1 MNGAADIGSMSQVAE
16 DLPASKVW
24 RLVGSLRREASLYIA
39 LALVAFLVVL
49 AVFGPLAWPRDPL
62 AMDFA
67 APLAAPSLDHPMGT
81 DGNGRDI
88 LARFIYGARISLSI
102 GAAVVLTGLVV
113 GGGIGL
119 LAGIGGWIADLV
131 LMRLIDAVA
140 AFPPLILAMAVT
152 VGLGNGL
159 KTAGLGIMLSTVP
172 FYARL
177 VRADVFRLR
186 SLPFIEAT
194 IALGAKRR
202 RIVLRHLVPHTASTM
217 LIQSAAVF
225 GYSILALAGLGF
237 VGLGAQ
243 IPTPEWGTM
252 ITDGMQYA
260 LTGGWWVAVFP
271 GLGVLVAAATVNVIA
286 DRLRDHVD
294 PRGRQIGV
302 V

>member
-1 MNGAADIGSMSQVAE
+1 MTELAE
-16 DLPASKVW
+16 DLPAS
-24 RLVGSLRREASLYIA
+24 RFRRFAGSLGRETPLYVA
-39 LALVAFLVVL
+39 LALLALLVLL
-49 AVFGPLAWPRDPL
+49 AMFGPLAWPRDPL
-62 AMDFA
+62 SMDFA
-67 APLAAPSLDHPMGT
+67 APLAPPSLDHPMGT

-102 GAAVVLTGLVV
+102 GIAVVVTGLAI
-113 GGGIGL
+113 GGGVGL

-131 LMRLIDAVA
+131 LMRMINAIA
-140 AFPPLILAMAVT
+140 AFPPLVLAMAVT
-152 VGLGNGL
+152 VGLGSGL
-159 KTAGLGIMLSTVP
+159 ETAALGIMLSTVP
-172 FYARL
+172 YYARL
-177 VRADVFRLR
+177 VRADVIRLR

-194 IALGAKRR
+194 IALGARR
-202 RIVLRHLVPHTASTM
+202 ARVVLYHLIPHTASTM

-252 ITDGMQYA
+252 ITDGLQYA

-271 GLGVLVAAATVNVIA
+271 GIGVLLAAATVNVIA

>member
-1 MNGAADIGSMSQVAE
+1 MAELAERLPSGLFRHLAGA
-16 DLPASKVW
+16 
-24 RLVGSLRREASLYIA
+24 LRRDAVLYCA
-39 LALVAFLVVL
+39 LALFVILLLL
-49 AVFGPLAWPRDPL
+49 AVFGPLFWPRDPL

-88 LARFIYGARISLSI
+88 FARFIHGARISLTI
-102 GAAVVLTGLVV
+102 GAAVVATGLVV
-113 GGGIGL
+113 GGGLGL
-119 LAGIGGWIADLV
+119 LAGIGGWIADIV
-131 LMRLIDAVA
+131 LMRAVDAVA

-152 VGLGNGL
+152 VGLGGGL
-159 KTAGLGIMLSTVP
+159 ETAALGIMLSTVP

-177 VRADVFRLR
+177 IRADVIRIR

-194 IALGAKRR
+194 IALGAKQR
-202 RIVLRHLVPHTASTM
+202 RIVVYHVIPHTASTM

-252 ITDGMQYA
+252 ITDGLQYA
-260 LTGGWWVAVFP
+260 LTGGWWVAIFP
-271 GLGVLVAAATVNVIA
+271 GIGVLLAAGAVNVIA
-286 DRLRDHVD
+286 DRLRDHID
-294 PRGRQIGV
+294 PRGRQIGAV
-302 V
+302 